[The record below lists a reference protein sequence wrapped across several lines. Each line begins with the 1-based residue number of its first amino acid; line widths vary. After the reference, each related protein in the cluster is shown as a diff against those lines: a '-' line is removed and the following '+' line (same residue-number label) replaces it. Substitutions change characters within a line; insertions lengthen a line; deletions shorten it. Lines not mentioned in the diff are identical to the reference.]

1 MKNNRV
7 VNTVHK
13 TSEYDMFKDIFG
25 NRKITK
31 SHITNI
37 KQSFSEKQIEAPI
50 IVNEKYEVIEGQH
63 RFRSCKQLNL
73 PIYYIMLEGLELED
87 VQRLNANSK
96 NWNLSDHCHSFCVR
110 GFKEY
115 IIYRDF
121 KAEFGFNENETI
133 AMLEGV
139 SDKNKTRPL
148 WAKFKSGKFRVAN
161 LKRST
166 ENASR
171 IIEVKQYYD
180 GYRKRCFVFA
190 MLTCFEADSWDHS
203 VFMEKLSKQSGRL
216 TDQVHEDD
224 YMRVIQK
231 IYNYRNKKPIKLFY

>member
-1 MKNNRV
+1 MKNNV

-13 TSEYDMFKDIFG
+13 TSDYGLFNDIFG
-25 NRKITK
+25 NRKIAK
-31 SHITNI
+31 HHISNI

-63 RFRSCKQLNL
+63 RFRSCKALEL
-73 PIYYIMLEGLELED
+73 PIYYIVLAGLELED

-115 IIYRDF
+115 ITYRDF
-121 KAEFGFNENETI
+121 KAEFKFNENETI
-133 AMLEGV
+133 AILEDV
-139 SDKNKTRPL
+139 NDKNKTRVL
-148 WAKFKSGKFRVAN
+148 WAKFKSGKFKVAN
-161 LKRST
+161 LKKST
-166 ENASR
+166 ENVNK

-180 GYRKRCFVFA
+180 GWKRRCFVFA
-190 MLTCFEADSWDHS
+190 MLTCFEHDSYDHD
-203 VFMEKLSKQSGRL
+203 VFMNKLSKQSGRL

-231 IYNYRNKKPIKLFY
+231 IYNRNNKKPIRLFY